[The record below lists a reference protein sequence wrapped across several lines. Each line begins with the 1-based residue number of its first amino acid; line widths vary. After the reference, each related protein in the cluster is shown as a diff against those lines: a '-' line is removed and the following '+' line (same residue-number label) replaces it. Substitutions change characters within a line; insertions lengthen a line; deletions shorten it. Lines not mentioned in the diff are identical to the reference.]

1 MNIKTLLKLEIKNR
15 FSNYSLNSAKSYFK
29 LFATLVI
36 LAGVV
41 YGVYWVAELFFEM
54 FDKAGIIYEAL
65 VMLVSAVFLFMCI
78 AGVSS
83 NIKVLYYKGD
93 NEILMRYPVSGEEVF
108 ISKTLFLFIN
118 QTLVTAVIVAPFL
131 AAYAKVSGLGVAF
144 YATIPVPIVFLVL
157 ITFFLSNILA
167 IPIMQ
172 LTNKIRNKFAL
183 IIIGLAVLVTVLF
196 AVYMI
201 LFNSM
206 VTFMN
211 DKEFSV
217 FDDRIVE
224 GIGNVCKYLIPMKY
238 FADIMVGE
246 ELYIAYPV
254 LIMLTGITLI
264 GTILVIVK
272 LYPKTLLNNVEVEGS
287 AFRHV
292 TRNRRRPIFFTLLHK
307 EFLQVFRS
315 VNYSFQY
322 FVLACA
328 MPVMVYFCNNITI
341 QLGQNQIGEQ
351 IALGM
356 SLLVMLIFATVITSF
371 AATST
376 SREGDNFYH
385 TKVAPVSVHTQ
396 LAAKFV
402 MYAIVSALANG
413 ICAFVLYLTKQ
424 FDFNTSL
431 WLFAVAESCSIS
443 LTLISMRMDINRPYF
458 NLSGEGE
465 VVNNNASTTLSVAA
479 GFVVALTEGI
489 LCMLLSYLA
498 DIKLAFVL
506 ENGYIVEFTTEIMF
520 YVCSGIAAA
529 LLLIA
534 ITGYLFRLKHAYNKI
549 AK

>member
-413 ICAFVLYLTKQ
+413 ICALVLYLTKQ

-506 ENGYIVEFTTEIMF
+506 ENGYIVEFTTKIMF

>member
-1 MNIKTLLKLEIKNR
+1 MNIKTLLKLEIKNK

-29 LFATLVI
+29 LFATLVL

-54 FDKAGIIYEAL
+54 FDKAGMIYEAL
-65 VMLVSAVFLFMCI
+65 VMLLSAVFLFMCI
-78 AGVSS
+78 TGVSS

-118 QTLVTAVIVAPFL
+118 QTLITAIIVAPFL
-131 AAYAKVSGLGVAF
+131 VAYAQVSGLGTAF
-144 YATIPVPIVFLVL
+144 YVTIPVPIVFLVL
-157 ITFFLSNILA
+157 IPFFLSNILA

-196 AVYMI
+196 AVYMV

-217 FDDRIVE
+217 FDDKIVE
-224 GIGNVCKYLIPMKY
+224 SVTNVCKYLIPMKY

-254 LIMLTGITLI
+254 LIMLTGLTLI

-292 TRNRRRPIFFTLLHK
+292 TRNRVRPIFFTLLHK

-402 MYAIVSALANG
+402 MYVIVSALANG
-413 ICAFVLYLTKQ
+413 VCALVLYLTKQ
-424 FDFNTSL
+424 FDLTTSA
-431 WLFAVAESCSIS
+431 WLFAVSESCSIA

-479 GFVVALTEGI
+479 GFAVALTEGI

-498 DIKLAFVL
+498 DIKLAFTVQ
-506 ENGYIVEFTTEIMF
+506 EYIIEFTGELMF

-529 LLLIA
+529 LLLLSIF
-534 ITGYLFRLKHAYNKI
+534 GYLFRLKHAYNKI

>member
-413 ICAFVLYLTKQ
+413 VCALVLYLTKQ

>member
-1 MNIKTLLKLEIKNR
+1 M
-15 FSNYSLNSAKSYFK
+15 
-29 LFATLVI
+29 
-36 LAGVV
+36 
-41 YGVYWVAELFFEM
+41 
-54 FDKAGIIYEAL
+54 
-65 VMLVSAVFLFMCI
+65 
-78 AGVSS
+78 
-83 NIKVLYYKGD
+83 
-93 NEILMRYPVSGEEVF
+93 
-108 ISKTLFLFIN
+108 
-118 QTLVTAVIVAPFL
+118 
-131 AAYAKVSGLGVAF
+131 
-144 YATIPVPIVFLVL
+144 
-157 ITFFLSNILA
+157 
-167 IPIMQ
+167 
-172 LTNKIRNKFAL
+172 

-196 AVYMI
+196 AVYMV

-217 FDDRIVE
+217 FDDAIVE
-224 GIGNVCKYLIPMKY
+224 GIGKVCKYLIPMKY

-292 TRNRRRPIFFTLLHK
+292 TRNRRRPIFLTLLHK

-396 LAAKFV
+396 LAAKFL
-402 MYAIVSALANG
+402 MYVIVSALANG
-413 ICAFVLYLTKQ
+413 VCAIVLFSTKQ
-424 FDFNTSL
+424 FDLNTSL
-431 WLFAVAESCSIS
+431 WLFAVAESCSIA

-479 GFVVALTEGI
+479 GFAVALVEGI

-506 ENGYIVEFTTEIMF
+506 ENGYIVEFTAQLMF

-529 LLLIA
+529 LLLASIF
-534 ITGYLFRLKHAYNKI
+534 GYLFRLKHAYNKI

>member
-1 MNIKTLLKLEIKNR
+1 MNIKTLLKLEIKNK

-29 LFATLVI
+29 LFATLVL

-54 FDKAGIIYEAL
+54 FDKAGMIYEAL
-65 VMLVSAVFLFMCI
+65 VMLLSAVFLFMCI
-78 AGVSS
+78 AGISS

-118 QTLVTAVIVAPFL
+118 QTLITAIIVAPFL
-131 AAYAKVSGLGVAF
+131 VAYARVSGLGTAF

-157 ITFFLSNILA
+157 IPFFLSNILA

-196 AVYMI
+196 AVYMV

-217 FDDRIVE
+217 FDDKIVE
-224 GIGNVCKYLIPMKY
+224 SVTNVCKYLIPMKY

-254 LIMLTGITLI
+254 LIMLTGLTLI

-292 TRNRRRPIFFTLLHK
+292 TRNRVRPIFFTLLHK

-402 MYAIVSALANG
+402 MYVIVSALANG
-413 ICAFVLYLTKQ
+413 VCALVLYLTKQ
-424 FDFNTSL
+424 FDLTTSA
-431 WLFAVAESCSIS
+431 WLFAVSESCSIA

-479 GFVVALTEGI
+479 GFAVALTEGI

-498 DIKLAFVL
+498 DIKLAFTVQ
-506 ENGYIVEFTTEIMF
+506 EYIIEFTGELMF

-529 LLLIA
+529 LLLLSIF
-534 ITGYLFRLKHAYNKI
+534 GYLFRLKHAYNKI

>member
-15 FSNYSLNSAKSYFK
+15 FSYYSLNSVKSYFK
-29 LFATLVI
+29 LFTTLVL
-36 LAGVV
+36 LAAVV

-65 VMLVSAVFLFMCI
+65 VMLVSAVFIFMCV

-118 QTLVTAVIVAPFL
+118 QVLVTAVIVAPFL

-196 AVYMI
+196 AVYMV

-217 FDDRIVE
+217 FDDAIVE
-224 GIGNVCKYLIPMKY
+224 SIGKVCKYLIPMKY

-396 LAAKFV
+396 LAAKFL
-402 MYAIVSALANG
+402 MYVIVSALANG
-413 ICAFVLYLTKQ
+413 VCAIVLFSTKQ

-431 WLFAVAESCSIS
+431 WLFAVAESCSIA

-479 GFVVALTEGI
+479 GFAVALTEGI

-506 ENGYIVEFTTEIMF
+506 ENGYIVEFTAQLMF

-529 LLLIA
+529 LLLASIF
-534 ITGYLFRLKHAYNKI
+534 GYLFRLKHAYNKI

>member
-29 LFATLVI
+29 LFTTLVL
-36 LAGVV
+36 LAAVV

-65 VMLVSAVFLFMCI
+65 VMLVSAVFIFMCV

-118 QTLVTAVIVAPFL
+118 QLLVTAVIVAPFL
-131 AAYAKVSGLGVAF
+131 TAYAKVSGLGVAF

-172 LTNKIRNKFAL
+172 ITNKIRNKFAL

-196 AVYMI
+196 AVYMV

-217 FDDRIVE
+217 FDDAIVE
-224 GIGNVCKYLIPMKY
+224 GIGKVCKYLIPMKY

-396 LAAKFV
+396 LAAKFL
-402 MYAIVSALANG
+402 MYVIVSALANG
-413 ICAFVLYLTKQ
+413 VCAIVLFSTKQ
-424 FDFNTSL
+424 FDLNTSL
-431 WLFAVAESCSIS
+431 WLFAVAESCSIA

-479 GFVVALTEGI
+479 GFAVALVEGI
-489 LCMLLSYLA
+489 LCMLLSSLA

-506 ENGYIVEFTTEIMF
+506 ENGYIVEFTAQLMF

-529 LLLIA
+529 LLIA
-534 ITGYLFRLKHAYNKI
+534 SIFGYLFRLKHAYNKI

>member
-15 FSNYSLNSAKSYFK
+15 FSNYSLNSVKSYFK
-29 LFATLVI
+29 LFTTLVL
-36 LAGVV
+36 LAAVV

-65 VMLVSAVFLFMCI
+65 VMLVSAVFIFMCV

-118 QTLVTAVIVAPFL
+118 QVLVTAVIVAPFL
-131 AAYAKVSGLGVAF
+131 AAYA
-144 YATIPVPIVFLVL
+144 
-157 ITFFLSNILA
+157 N
-167 IPIMQ
+167 
-172 LTNKIRNKFAL
+172 
-183 IIIGLAVLVTVLF
+183 VLVTVLF
-196 AVYMI
+196 AVYMV

-217 FDDRIVE
+217 FDDAIVE
-224 GIGNVCKYLIPMKY
+224 SIGKVCKYLIPMKY

-396 LAAKFV
+396 LAAKFL
-402 MYAIVSALANG
+402 MYVIVSALANG
-413 ICAFVLYLTKQ
+413 VCAIVLFSTKQ

-431 WLFAVAESCSIS
+431 WLFAVAESCSIA

-479 GFVVALTEGI
+479 GFAVALTEGI

-506 ENGYIVEFTTEIMF
+506 ENGYIVEFTAQLMF

-529 LLLIA
+529 LLLASIF
-534 ITGYLFRLKHAYNKI
+534 GYLFRLKHAYNKI

>member
-1 MNIKTLLKLEIKNR
+1 MNIKTLLKLEIKNK

-29 LFATLVI
+29 LFATLVL

-54 FDKAGIIYEAL
+54 FDKAGMIYEAL
-65 VMLVSAVFLFMCI
+65 VMLLSAVFLFMCI
-78 AGVSS
+78 AGISS

-118 QTLVTAVIVAPFL
+118 QTLITAIIVAPFL
-131 AAYAKVSGLGVAF
+131 VAYAQVSGLGTAF

-157 ITFFLSNILA
+157 IPFFLSNILA

-196 AVYMI
+196 AVYMV

-217 FDDRIVE
+217 FDDKIVE
-224 GIGNVCKYLIPMKY
+224 AVTNVCKYLIPMKY

-254 LIMLTGITLI
+254 LIMLTGLTLI

-292 TRNRRRPIFFTLLHK
+292 TRNRVRPIFFTLLHK

-402 MYAIVSALANG
+402 MYVIVSALANG
-413 ICAFVLYLTKQ
+413 VCALVLYLTKQ
-424 FDFNTSL
+424 FDLTTSA
-431 WLFAVAESCSIS
+431 WLFAVSESCSIA

-479 GFVVALTEGI
+479 GFAVALTEGI

-498 DIKLAFVL
+498 DIKLAFTVQ
-506 ENGYIVEFTTEIMF
+506 EYIIEFTGELMF

-529 LLLIA
+529 LLLLSIF
-534 ITGYLFRLKHAYNKI
+534 GYLFRLKHAYNKI

>member
-29 LFATLVI
+29 LFTTLVI

-413 ICAFVLYLTKQ
+413 VCALVLYLTKQ

>member
-402 MYAIVSALANG
+402 MYVIVSALANG
-413 ICAFVLYLTKQ
+413 ICALVLYLTKQ

-506 ENGYIVEFTTEIMF
+506 ENGYIVEFTTKIMF

>member
-1 MNIKTLLKLEIKNR
+1 MNIKTLLKLEIKNK

-29 LFATLVI
+29 LFATLVL

-54 FDKAGIIYEAL
+54 FDKAGMIYEAL
-65 VMLVSAVFLFMCI
+65 VMLLSAVFLFMCI
-78 AGVSS
+78 AGISS

-118 QTLVTAVIVAPFL
+118 QTLITAIIVAPFL
-131 AAYAKVSGLGVAF
+131 VAYAQVSGLGTAF

-157 ITFFLSNILA
+157 IPFFLSNILA

-196 AVYMI
+196 AVYMV

-217 FDDRIVE
+217 FDDKIVE
-224 GIGNVCKYLIPMKY
+224 SVTNVCKYLIPMKY

-254 LIMLTGITLI
+254 LIMLTGLTLI

-292 TRNRRRPIFFTLLHK
+292 TRNRVRPIFFTLLHK

-402 MYAIVSALANG
+402 MYVIVSALANG
-413 ICAFVLYLTKQ
+413 VCALVLYLTKQ
-424 FDFNTSL
+424 FDLTTSA
-431 WLFAVAESCSIS
+431 WLFAVSESCSIA

-479 GFVVALTEGI
+479 GFAVALTEGI

-498 DIKLAFVL
+498 DIKLAFTVQ
-506 ENGYIVEFTTEIMF
+506 EYIIEFTGELMF

-529 LLLIA
+529 LLLLSIF
-534 ITGYLFRLKHAYNKI
+534 GYLFRLKHAYNKI

>member
-1 MNIKTLLKLEIKNR
+1 MNIKTLLKLEIKNK

-29 LFATLVI
+29 LFATLVL

-54 FDKAGIIYEAL
+54 FDKAGMIYEAL
-65 VMLVSAVFLFMCI
+65 VMLLSAVFLFMCI
-78 AGVSS
+78 TGISS

-118 QTLVTAVIVAPFL
+118 QTLITAIIVAPFL
-131 AAYAKVSGLGVAF
+131 VAYAQVSGLGTAF
-144 YATIPVPIVFLVL
+144 YVTIPVPIVFLVL
-157 ITFFLSNILA
+157 IPFFLSNILA

-196 AVYMI
+196 AVYMV

-217 FDDRIVE
+217 FDDKIVE
-224 GIGNVCKYLIPMKY
+224 SVTNVCKYLIPMKY

-254 LIMLTGITLI
+254 LIMLTGLTLI

-292 TRNRRRPIFFTLLHK
+292 TRNRVRPIFFTLLHK

-402 MYAIVSALANG
+402 MYVIVSALANG
-413 ICAFVLYLTKQ
+413 VCALVLYLTKQ
-424 FDFNTSL
+424 FDLTTSA
-431 WLFAVAESCSIS
+431 WLFAVSESCSIA

-479 GFVVALTEGI
+479 GFAVALTEGI

-498 DIKLAFVL
+498 DIKLAFTVQ
-506 ENGYIVEFTTEIMF
+506 EYIIEFTGELMF

-529 LLLIA
+529 LLLLSIF
-534 ITGYLFRLKHAYNKI
+534 GYLFRLKHAYNKI

>member
-1 MNIKTLLKLEIKNR
+1 MNIKTLLKLEIKNK

-29 LFATLVI
+29 LFATLVL

-54 FDKAGIIYEAL
+54 FDKAGMIYEAL
-65 VMLVSAVFLFMCI
+65 VMLLSAVFLFMCI
-78 AGVSS
+78 TGISS

-118 QTLVTAVIVAPFL
+118 QTLITAIIVAPFL
-131 AAYAKVSGLGVAF
+131 VAYAQVSGLGTAF
-144 YATIPVPIVFLVL
+144 YVTIPVPIVFLVL
-157 ITFFLSNILA
+157 IPFFLSNILA

-196 AVYMI
+196 AVYMV

-217 FDDRIVE
+217 FDDKIVE
-224 GIGNVCKYLIPMKY
+224 SVTNVCKYLIPMKY

-254 LIMLTGITLI
+254 LIMLTGLTLI

-292 TRNRRRPIFFTLLHK
+292 TRNRVRPIFFTLLHK

-402 MYAIVSALANG
+402 MYVIVSALANG
-413 ICAFVLYLTKQ
+413 VCALVLYLTKQ
-424 FDFNTSL
+424 FDLTTSA
-431 WLFAVAESCSIS
+431 WLFAVSESCSIA

-479 GFVVALTEGI
+479 GFAVALTEGI

-498 DIKLAFVL
+498 DIKLAFTVQ
-506 ENGYIVEFTTEIMF
+506 EYIIEFTGELMF
-520 YVCSGIAAA
+520 YVCSGIAVA
-529 LLLIA
+529 LLLLSIF
-534 ITGYLFRLKHAYNKI
+534 GYLFRLKHAYNKI

>member
-1 MNIKTLLKLEIKNR
+1 MNIKTLLKLEIKNK

-29 LFATLVI
+29 LFATLVL

-54 FDKAGIIYEAL
+54 FDKAGMIYEAL
-65 VMLVSAVFLFMCI
+65 VMLLSAVFLFMCI
-78 AGVSS
+78 TGISS

-118 QTLVTAVIVAPFL
+118 QTLITAIIVAPFL
-131 AAYAKVSGLGVAF
+131 VAYAQVSGLGTAF
-144 YATIPVPIVFLVL
+144 YVTIPVPIVFLVL
-157 ITFFLSNILA
+157 IPFFLSNILA

-196 AVYMI
+196 AVYMV

-217 FDDRIVE
+217 FDDKIVE
-224 GIGNVCKYLIPMKY
+224 SVTNVCKYLIPMKY

-254 LIMLTGITLI
+254 LIMLTGLTLI

-292 TRNRRRPIFFTLLHK
+292 TRNRVRPIFFTLLHK

-402 MYAIVSALANG
+402 MYVIVSALANG
-413 ICAFVLYLTKQ
+413 VCALVLYLTKQ
-424 FDFNTSL
+424 FDLTTSA
-431 WLFAVAESCSIS
+431 WLLAVSESCSIA

-479 GFVVALTEGI
+479 GFAVALTEGI

-498 DIKLAFVL
+498 DIKLAFTVQ
-506 ENGYIVEFTTEIMF
+506 EYIIEFTGELMF
-520 YVCSGIAAA
+520 YVCSGIAVA
-529 LLLIA
+529 LLLLSIF
-534 ITGYLFRLKHAYNKI
+534 GYLFRLKHAYNKI

>member
-1 MNIKTLLKLEIKNR
+1 MNIKTLLKLEIKNK

-29 LFATLVI
+29 LFATLVL

-54 FDKAGIIYEAL
+54 FDKAGMIYEAL
-65 VMLVSAVFLFMCI
+65 VMLLSAVFLFMCI
-78 AGVSS
+78 AGISS

-118 QTLVTAVIVAPFL
+118 QTLITAIIVAPFL
-131 AAYAKVSGLGVAF
+131 VAYAQVSGLGTAF
-144 YATIPVPIVFLVL
+144 YVTIPVPIVFLVL
-157 ITFFLSNILA
+157 IPFFLSNILA

-196 AVYMI
+196 AVYMV

-217 FDDRIVE
+217 FDDKIVE
-224 GIGNVCKYLIPMKY
+224 SVTNVCKYLIPMKY

-254 LIMLTGITLI
+254 LIMLTGLTLI

-292 TRNRRRPIFFTLLHK
+292 TRNRVRPIFFTLLHK

-402 MYAIVSALANG
+402 MYVIVSALANG
-413 ICAFVLYLTKQ
+413 VCALVLYLTKQ
-424 FDFNTSL
+424 FDLTTSA
-431 WLFAVAESCSIS
+431 WLLAVSESCSIA

-479 GFVVALTEGI
+479 GFAVALTEGI

-498 DIKLAFVL
+498 DIKLAFTVQ
-506 ENGYIVEFTTEIMF
+506 EYIIEFTGELMF
-520 YVCSGIAAA
+520 YVCSGIAVA
-529 LLLIA
+529 LLLLSIF
-534 ITGYLFRLKHAYNKI
+534 GYLFRLKHAYNKI

>member
-1 MNIKTLLKLEIKNR
+1 MNIKTLLKLEIKNK

-29 LFATLVI
+29 LFATLVL

-54 FDKAGIIYEAL
+54 FDKAGMIYEAL
-65 VMLVSAVFLFMCI
+65 VMLLSAVFLFMCI
-78 AGVSS
+78 TGISS

-118 QTLVTAVIVAPFL
+118 QTLITAIIVAPFL
-131 AAYAKVSGLGVAF
+131 VAYAQVSGLGTAF
-144 YATIPVPIVFLVL
+144 YVTIPVPIVFLVL
-157 ITFFLSNILA
+157 IPFFLSNILA

-196 AVYMI
+196 AVYMV

-217 FDDRIVE
+217 FDDKIVE
-224 GIGNVCKYLIPMKY
+224 SVTNVCKYLIPMKY

-254 LIMLTGITLI
+254 LIMLTGLTLI
-264 GTILVIVK
+264 GTILALVK

-292 TRNRRRPIFFTLLHK
+292 TRNRVRPIFFTLLHK

-402 MYAIVSALANG
+402 MYVIVSALANG
-413 ICAFVLYLTKQ
+413 VCALVLYLTKQ
-424 FDFNTSL
+424 FDLTTSA
-431 WLFAVAESCSIS
+431 WLFAVSESCSIA

-479 GFVVALTEGI
+479 GFAVALTEGI

-498 DIKLAFVL
+498 DIKLAFTVQ
-506 ENGYIVEFTTEIMF
+506 EYIIEFTGELMF

-529 LLLIA
+529 LLLLSIF
-534 ITGYLFRLKHAYNKI
+534 GYLFRLKHAYNKI

>member
-1 MNIKTLLKLEIKNR
+1 MNIKTLLKLEIKNK

-29 LFATLVI
+29 LFATLVL

-54 FDKAGIIYEAL
+54 FDKAGMIYEAL
-65 VMLVSAVFLFMCI
+65 VMLLSAVFLFMCI
-78 AGVSS
+78 TGISS

-118 QTLVTAVIVAPFL
+118 QTLITAIIVAPFL
-131 AAYAKVSGLGVAF
+131 VAYAQVSGLGTAF
-144 YATIPVPIVFLVL
+144 YVTIPVPIVFLVL
-157 ITFFLSNILA
+157 IPFFLSNILA

-183 IIIGLAVLVTVLF
+183 ISIGLAVLVTVLF
-196 AVYMI
+196 AVYMV

-217 FDDRIVE
+217 FDDKIVE
-224 GIGNVCKYLIPMKY
+224 SVTNVCKYLIPMKY

-254 LIMLTGITLI
+254 LIMLTGLTLI

-292 TRNRRRPIFFTLLHK
+292 TRNRVRPIFFTLLHK

-402 MYAIVSALANG
+402 MYVIVSALANG
-413 ICAFVLYLTKQ
+413 VCALVLYLTKQ
-424 FDFNTSL
+424 FDLTTSA
-431 WLFAVAESCSIS
+431 WLFAVSESCSIA

-479 GFVVALTEGI
+479 GFAVALTEGI

-498 DIKLAFVL
+498 DIKLAFTVQ
-506 ENGYIVEFTTEIMF
+506 EYIIEFTGELMF

-529 LLLIA
+529 LLLLSIF
-534 ITGYLFRLKHAYNKI
+534 GYLFRLKHAYNKI

>member
-29 LFATLVI
+29 LFTTLVI

-413 ICAFVLYLTKQ
+413 ICALVLYLTKQ